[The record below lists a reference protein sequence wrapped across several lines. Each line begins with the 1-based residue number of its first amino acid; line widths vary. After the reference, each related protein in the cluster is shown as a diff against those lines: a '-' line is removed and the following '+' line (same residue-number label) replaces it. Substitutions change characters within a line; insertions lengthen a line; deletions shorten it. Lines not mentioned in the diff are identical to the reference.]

1 MFSFKIKRQ
10 AKTVF
15 PSVVEKIV
23 VQQFVFFENFE
34 MYGNFDRCMLQY
46 GHALY
51 VLMPKLSILH
61 RRVHVMYCICL
72 LNYKSV
78 SFISYIR
85 LFPSPTLYLARHYS
99 QFCSYVFVFF
109 ICLQKKKKIKKNKRM
124 TLRFRMRR
132 HLCLL
137 GETLM
142 LIYDKDYF
150 VMVLI
155 YYTKSFVYNNTLD
168 SY

>member
-34 MYGNFDRCMLQY
+34 MYGNFNRCMLQY

-61 RRVHVMYCICL
+61 RRVHVIYCICL

-78 SFISYIR
+78 SFITYMRFSPQPHPLSCSTLFTVLFIRFR
-85 LFPSPTLYLARHYS
+85 LFHLFT
-99 QFCSYVFVFF
+99 
-109 ICLQKKKKIKKNKRM
+109 KKKKKKKTTTKKRI

-132 HLCLL
+132 PSS
-137 GETLM
+137 M
-142 LIYDKDYF
+142 SI
-150 VMVLI
+150 V
-155 YYTKSFVYNNTLD
+155 YYILRRP
-168 SY
+168 